1 MSIFDRR
8 KRPTLT
14 YEQRVLAE
22 LQHRNWDGAKRIEQ
36 GSDYWYVADE
46 VLFDEESAE
55 RFAGFLGRR
64 GKEDVEYG
72 RRAKAAGLSLRK
84 FLVDSGN
91 LPALV
96 DRLRSVDGARREDEL
111 SISLNTMLRGEPAYK
126 GGPGGPPAPAQPLDV
141 VTTKAEQESV
151 GVAVLDTGVWQHF
164 DQQPLIA
171 EVVSPDANDIDVL
184 DVDGTVGLDTQACH
198 GTFICGLVA
207 QHAPGQRI
215 DPGLVLDP
223 TGVGDDASIAL
234 ELAETKAAVV
244 NLSLGGYTQGD
255 RPPLAL
261 QQALERLWPD
271 RVVVAAAG
279 NNGSERPF
287 WPAAFKHVIAVG
299 ALDTTQQG
307 VVRAKFS
314 NFGPWVDVWAPGV
327 DIVSLYADQQLIR
340 QPVPGFGGWATWSGT
355 SFAAPLVAAEIARRA
370 RAGSARVAAFGLL
383 AELPSKPV
391 LNLPGPSRQGLV
403 HLPEGVALA

>member
-1 MSIFDRR
+1 
-8 KRPTLT
+8 
-14 YEQRVLAE
+14 
-22 LQHRNWDGAKRIEQ
+22 
-36 GSDYWYVADE
+36 
-46 VLFDEESAE
+46 
-55 RFAGFLGRR
+55 
-64 GKEDVEYG
+64 
-72 RRAKAAGLSLRK
+72 
-84 FLVDSGN
+84 
-91 LPALV
+91 
-96 DRLRSVDGARREDEL
+96 
-111 SISLNTMLRGEPAYK
+111 MLRGEPAYK
-126 GGPGGPPAPAQPLDV
+126 GGPGAAPAPAQALDV
-141 VTTKAEQESV
+141 ATTKAETESV

-171 EVVSPDANDIDVL
+171 GVVSPDASDIDRL
-184 DVDGTVGLDTQACH
+184 DVDGNVGLDTQACH

-234 ELAETKAAVV
+234 ELAETTAAVV

-261 QQALERLWPD
+261 QQALDRLWPD

-279 NNGSERPF
+279 NNASDRPF

-299 ALDTTQQG
+299 ALDTRQEG

-314 NFGPWVDVWAPGV
+314 NFGSWVDVWAPGV
-327 DIVSLYADQQLIR
+327 NVVSLYADQAMIR
-340 QPVPGFGGWATWSGT
+340 QLVAGFTGWASWSGT

-370 RAGSARVAAFGLL
+370 SGATARTAAFAFL
-383 AELPSKPV
+383 AELPAKEVS
-391 LNLPGPSRQGLV
+391 NLPGPTRLGLI
-403 HLPEGVALA
+403 HLPDGLALA